1 MVDLL
6 ELGRC
11 GRCHELEEQAQ
22 AGRATGDWS
31 PVAALQL
38 ACAWLLA
45 GDLRQA
51 DLAYLEADQLDLS
64 LALVP
69 DVWGLWPTPESPAPS
84 PQRQQAIELAER
96 WRGMRNPAVQALWQQ
111 LRPQLLAD
119 WRLALEPEGRDPLL
133 ILGRITAQPGA
144 APLDPPLESE
154 LAQLVGDAEIAAEP
168 AASCRYW
175 QLLAEIRPAWGLAR
189 IRAADLALGRG
200 ELETSGR
207 WLIDPPAEALL
218 NPWFHDVVARHAVAS
233 GQVSAGLD
241 AWGEAISAGQVQGET
256 GLVDIFEQR
265 RREARR
271 GPGVLQVRSLAN
283 RGDTDAARQL
293 LQRLLAEDSQWQ
305 PLRSLQEQLN
315 QATAPSQSPA
325 PAVAPAPAE
334 LEAFTLLLN
343 RASSRLEALGHSLP
357 EPVAPEDPG
366 LDGAA
371 AALEAWSRRLS
382 DYEARYALA

>member
-6 ELGRC
+6 ELGRY
-11 GRCHELEEQAQ
+11 GRCRELEEQAQ
-22 AGRATGDWS
+22 ACRATGDWS

-45 GDLRQA
+45 GDVRQA

-69 DVWGLWPTPESPAPS
+69 DVWGLWPAPDSPAPS
-84 PQRQQAIELAER
+84 PQRQQALELAER
-96 WRGMRNPAVQALWQQ
+96 WRSMRNPTAQALWQQ
-111 LRPQLLAD
+111 LRPRLLAD

-154 LAQLVGDAEIAAEP
+154 LVKLVGDAEIAAEP

-241 AWGEAISAGQVQGET
+241 AWGEAISAGQAKGEP

-271 GPGVLQVRSLAN
+271 GPGVLQVRSLTN
-283 RGDTDAARQL
+283 RGYTDAARQL

-305 PLRSLQEQLN
+305 PLRSLQEQLDQSAAPAPY
-315 QATAPSQSPA
+315 QAPA
-325 PAVAPAPAE
+325 PAAAPAE

-343 RASSRLEALGHSLP
+343 RASSRLQALGHPLP
-357 EPVAPEDPG
+357 EPVAIEDPG

>member
-6 ELGRC
+6 ELGRY
-11 GRCHELEEQAQ
+11 GRCRELEEQAQ
-22 AGRATGDWS
+22 ACRATGDWS

-69 DVWGLWPTPESPAPS
+69 DVWGLWPAPDSPAPS
-84 PQRQQAIELAER
+84 PQRQQALELAER
-96 WRGMRNPAVQALWQQ
+96 WRSMRNTTAQALWQQ
-111 LRPQLLAD
+111 LRPRLLAD

-154 LAQLVGDAEIAAEP
+154 LVKLVGDAEIAAEP

-241 AWGEAISAGQVQGET
+241 AWGEAISAGQAKGEP

-283 RGDTDAARQL
+283 HGDTDAARQL

-305 PLRSLQEQLN
+305 PLRSLQEQLDQSAAPAPY
-315 QATAPSQSPA
+315 QAPA
-325 PAVAPAPAE
+325 PAAAPAE

-343 RASSRLEALGHSLP
+343 RASSRLQALGHPLP
-357 EPVAPEDPG
+357 EPVAIEDPG

>member
-6 ELGRC
+6 ELGRY
-11 GRCHELEEQAQ
+11 GRCRELEEQAQ
-22 AGRATGDWS
+22 ACRATGDWS

-69 DVWGLWPTPESPAPS
+69 DVWGLWPAPDSPTPS
-84 PQRQQAIELAER
+84 PQRQQALELAER
-96 WRGMRNPAVQALWQQ
+96 WRGMRNPAAQALWQQ
-111 LRPQLLAD
+111 LRLRLLAD
-119 WRLALEPEGRDPLL
+119 WHLALEPEGRDPLL
-133 ILGRITAQPGA
+133 ILGRITALPSA

-241 AWGEAISAGQVQGET
+241 AWGEAISAGQAKGEP

-283 RGDTDAARQL
+283 HGDTDAARQL

-305 PLRSLQEQLN
+305 PLRSLQEQLD
-315 QATAPSQSPA
+315 QAAAPAPSQAPA
-325 PAVAPAPAE
+325 PAAAPAE

-343 RASSRLEALGHSLP
+343 RASSRLQSLGHPLP
-357 EPVAPEDPG
+357 EPVAIEDPG

-371 AALEAWSRRLS
+371 ASLEAWSRRLS